1 MPASL
6 QNIQS
11 LPLSHGVPVPQTV
24 PCIAA
29 IDGGGTKTLLVVLGQ
44 DGTLG
49 PVVRAAGSNPFDQSD
64 WQSVLHGLLAQIPD
78 TAAAL
83 SLGIAGYGESRIHGR
98 RQAELVAAAF
108 PQPFSFTG
116 DVEMACTG
124 AFGGQAGVL
133 LLSGT
138 GSVAWATDGK
148 GNQIKV
154 GGWGGL
160 FGDEG
165 SAFWIGRQA
174 LSLLTM
180 LLDGRNQEDQA
191 FLAPFAGAMGLPL
204 DTEPCGTALLEW
216 YGALE
221 HPRASVAA
229 LTRIVSDLAEQGL
242 EPARRLMHQA
252 ADHLSEHIAA
262 AQRRFPETRLPWSYA
277 GGTFQSRF
285 LREAIAA
292 RHGAPVEPRL
302 PPVGGG
308 LLSAARL
315 AGWNPDDSWISR
327 TAAILRDAGLTS

>member
-1 MPASL
+1 MPAL
-6 QNIQS
+6 PQTTQYR
-11 LPLSHGVPVPQTV
+11 PLSPGVSV

-49 PVVRAAGSNPFDQSD
+49 PVARAAGSNPFDQSD

-83 SLGIAGYGESRIHGR
+83 SLGIAGYGESRLHGR
-98 RQAELVAAAF
+98 RQEELVAASF

-148 GNQIKV
+148 DNQIKV

-191 FLAPFAGAMGLPL
+191 FLASFAGAMGLPL
-204 DTEPCGTALLEW
+204 D
-216 YGALE
+216 
-221 HPRASVAA
+221 RK
-229 LTRIVSDLAEQGL
+229 
-242 EPARRLMHQA
+242 
-252 ADHLSEHIAA
+252 
-262 AQRRFPETRLPWSYA
+262 
-277 GGTFQSRF
+277 
-285 LREAIAA
+285 
-292 RHGAPVEPRL
+292 
-302 PPVGGG
+302 PVGRRCWNGM
-308 LLSAARL
+308 ARSSIR
-315 AGWNPDDSWISR
+315 GPV
-327 TAAILRDAGLTS
+327 LRRWPGSFRIWPHRGSSQADV

>member
-1 MPASL
+1 MTATHPILQSTPPVSGTPASA
-6 QNIQS
+6 
-11 LPLSHGVPVPQTV
+11 PVSS
-24 PCIAA
+24 IAA
-29 IDGGGTKTLLVVLGQ
+29 IDGGGTKTLLVVLGR

-49 PVVRAAGSNPFDQSD
+49 PVMREAGSNPFDQSD
-64 WQSVLHGLLAQIPD
+64 WQTVLQSLLARIPA
-78 TAAAL
+78 TTEAL
-83 SLGIAGYGESRIHGR
+83 SLGIAGYGETRILGR
-98 RQAELVAAAF
+98 KQEEVVRNAF
-108 PQPFSFTG
+108 ARPFSFTG

-124 AFGGQAGVL
+124 AFGGRAGVL

-138 GSVAWATDGK
+138 GSVAWATDGR

-191 FLAPFAGAMGLPL
+191 FLEPFAGAMGLPI
-204 DTEPCGTALLEW
+204 EREACGTALLAW

-229 LTRIVSDLAEQGL
+229 LARHVSDLAEQGL
-242 EPARRLMHQA
+242 EPARRLMRDA
-252 ADHLSEHIAA
+252 ADHLGTHIDA
-262 AQRRFPETRLPWSYA
+262 AQRQFSGTPLPWSYA
-277 GGTFQSRF
+277 GGTFQSQF
-285 LREAIAA
+285 LRDIITA
-292 RHGAPVEPRL
+292 RHSAPVQPRL

-308 LLSAARL
+308 LLNAARM
-315 AGWNPDDSWISR
+315 AGWNPDDDWIDRTSR
-327 TAAILRDAGLTS
+327 TLRAAGLTS